1 MYKLPFHLKLK
12 NMKCFLLQKYPN
24 LLVDAMFYFQGVPIQ
39 QNPVPQLLKSADPS
53 RMYLLG
59 DPRYSSFHSSNTV
72 FQCKLENSN
81 YETGVNLCLVYVL
94 REDTH
99 KKVFFFVVGPLRV

>member
-12 NMKCFLLQKYPN
+12 NMKCFLLQKDPN
-24 LLVDAMFYFQGVPIQ
+24 HQYKLQMQCSIFQGVPIQ

-72 FQCKLENSN
+72 FQCKLENSK
-81 YETGVNLCLVYVL
+81 EL
-94 REDTH
+94 
-99 KKVFFFVVGPLRV
+99 

>member
-12 NMKCFLLQKYPN
+12 NVKWFLLQKDPN
-24 LLVDAMFYFQGVPIQ
+24 RQYKLQMQMQSSIFQGVPIQ

-72 FQCKLENSN
+72 FQCKLENRK
-81 YETGVNLCLVYVL
+81 EL
-94 REDTH
+94 
-99 KKVFFFVVGPLRV
+99 